1 MFQPPVQRSK
11 ILYSVKNPTIVRQS
25 MKTQKKIN
33 MNSFL
38 YILDGVETP
47 IYSGTLH
54 FWRTPRQI
62 WNGRLKDIKDSF
74 CNATD
79 TYIAW
84 NWHEPQEGKFDFNGE
99 TDPRRDLES
108 FLESIEKNELYAI
121 IRPGPYICAEWLNG
135 GIPSWLL
142 RDHPEILAKNSEGKP
157 LPPNVFYPPVTYLHP
172 TYLAYVEKW
181 YDKVCEVLRGHLYT
195 DGGCIINVTIDDEP
209 SYWETLDHPLMSDYN
224 EIVIGTESKPSIY
237 QRWLKEKYRDITL
250 LNKRYNANYS
260 SFNEVKPPHKMPK
273 HYRELPVFIDWH
285 HFKLHM
291 INLYSERLYRMLVDR
306 GIDVPLSILDPYLE
320 WWGMEAWPRFQQFR
334 KERKLELAQWTEFWP
349 TFHRSFDFK
358 EDKIGSY
365 IAYKLGIYRLLI
377 KKASTP
383 PFSIETQAY
392 LAHHIEPDEAEL
404 LYLSILAYGINNIN
418 YYLMVGGENPRGYG
432 CHTGK
437 TWDISCPIA
446 LDGKRRPHFDIIKR
460 LGQFFKVHGVRL
472 AHAEMVADI
481 AVGYYEPYGACRFV
495 DNTLDYGFNESVQ
508 GFYDEYLLGDRG
520 LFNLLSMSGVNFDMV
535 DLQTTPLEELLRY
548 KQLWVFALDFM
559 DEHVQNRLVEFVERG
574 GKLVTLPGTPYL
586 NESMERVNI
595 MEDLYPARLMNP
607 VRAQK
612 LERLVP
618 FLAVDAKD
626 IEEMLVKDYVRNFKL
641 TDETPIAWD
650 SKTGKPCAYR
660 RKFREG
666 NATLIG
672 FKIQYFSSFHDFHK
686 RFIHHVLNLDGV
698 ERFTYAENM
707 DLLVVERRGEGYSY
721 LFVLNPIG
729 LPVKSKVSFTD
740 PSYGER
746 KTIPKFLDGI
756 ELKNRGGLI
765 LAFNFPIARAKAIIS
780 HTTSMIQEV
789 EEKVNSF
796 TLTLYGQEGT
806 RGETAIR
813 LPQKPS
819 SVEVEEGTKIE
830 EKWIEVEKRLYIIY
844 RHGIRPVKLKVTL

>member
-1 MFQPPVQRSK
+1 LEISK
-11 ILYSVKNPTIVRQS
+11 
-25 MKTQKKIN
+25 KKIG
-33 MNSFL
+33 MNCFL
-38 YILDGVETP
+38 YTLDGVEKP
-47 IYSGTLH
+47 LYSGTLQ
-54 FWRTPRQI
+54 FWRTPREN
-62 WNGRLKDIKDSF
+62 WDKRLKDMRDAF
-74 CNATD
+74 CNTVD
-79 TYIAW
+79 TYVAW
-84 NWHEPQEGKFDFNGE
+84 NWHELHEGKFDFHGE
-99 TDPRRDLES
+99 TDPRRDLEG
-108 FLESIEKNELYAI
+108 FLELIEKNELYAI

-157 LPPNVFYPPVTYLHP
+157 LPLDVFYPPVTYLHP

-195 DGGCIINVTIDDEP
+195 NGGCIINVTIDDEP
-209 SYWETLDHPLMSDYN
+209 SYWETLDHPLMTDYN
-224 EIVIGTESKPSIY
+224 EIVIGTESKPGIY
-237 QRWLKEKYRDITL
+237 QSWLKEKYRDIAL
-250 LNKRYNANYS
+250 LNKKYNTNYS
-260 SFNEVKPPHKMPK
+260 SFNGVKPPSKMPK

-285 HFKLHM
+285 HFKLYM

-320 WWGMEAWPRFQQFR
+320 WYVEAWPRFQQFR

-349 TFHRSFDFK
+349 TFYRSFDFK
-358 EDKIGSY
+358 EDKVGSS
-365 IAYKLGIYRLLI
+365 IAYKLGIYRPLV
-377 KKASTP
+377 KKAGTP
-383 PFSIETQAY
+383 PLSIETQAY
-392 LAHHIEPDEAEL
+392 LAKHIEPDEAEL

-437 TWDISCPIA
+437 TWDLSCPIA

-460 LGQFFKVHGVRL
+460 MGQFLKVHGVKL
-472 AHAEMVADI
+472 AHAETVADI
-481 AVGYYEPYGACRFV
+481 AVGYYEPYEACRFFG
-495 DNTLDYGFNESVQ
+495 DTLDYGFKESVQ
-508 GFYDEYLLGDRG
+508 NAYGQYFLGDMG
-520 LFNLLSMSGVNFDMV
+520 LLNLLSMSGVNFDMV
-535 DLQTTPLEELLRY
+535 DLQSMSVEELLQY

-559 DEHVQNRLVEFVERG
+559 DENIQRKLVEFVKRG

-586 NESMERVNI
+586 NENMERVNI

-626 IEEMLVKDYVRNFKL
+626 IEEMVVKDYVGNFEL
-641 TDETPIAWD
+641 SGETPIGWD
-650 SKTGKPCAYR
+650 SRTGKPCAYR
-660 RKFREG
+660 RKFGDG

-672 FKIQYFSSFHDFHK
+672 FKIQYFSSFHDPHR
-686 RFIHHVLNLDGV
+686 RFIHHVLTLDGV
-698 ERFTYAENM
+698 KRSAYAENM

-721 LFVLNPIG
+721 LFVLNPTG
-729 LPVKSKVSFTD
+729 LPVKSKVSFID
-740 PSYGER
+740 QSDGKR

-765 LAFNFPIARAKAIIS
+765 LAVNFPIAKTKTIIS

-796 TLTLYGQEGT
+796 SLTLYGQEGT
-806 RGETAIR
+806 VGETAIQ

-819 SVEVEEGTKIE
+819 AVEVEEGTKIE
-830 EKWIEVEKRLYIIY
+830 EKWIEAEKRLYVIY
-844 RHGIRPVKLKVTL
+844 RHGIKSVKLKVTL